1 MRSFNFD
8 VLERMSASGSSRN
21 VEGSNWI
28 TLANKLV
35 REGRATLVENNRVWC
50 GYGGSRDVSYV
61 RYSYTVTEKV
71 N

>member
-1 MRSFNFD
+1 MRSFTFD

-21 VEGSNWI
+21 VEGSHWFN
-28 TLANKLV
+28 LARKLV
-35 REGRATLVENNRVWC
+35 REGRARLVQNNRVWC

-61 RYSYTVTEKV
+61 RYTYTVTEKV